1 MSDPRNVRL
10 IPEWGGGSLW
20 DIGVY
25 PLSFAQYV
33 MGGPPEWVFGDQRRG
48 GAGVDVAFSGTLH
61 YADGAM
67 AQISSAFDVPWYTHV
82 DVLGERGPVSYTHL
96 RAHETV
102 LDLVCRLLLEK
113 KQEIRSASDRQ
124 MKYMRN

>member
-1 MSDPRNVRL
+1 MCIRDRSDQRNVRL

-48 GAGVDVAFSGTLH
+48 GAGVDVA
-61 YADGAM
+61 
-67 AQISSAFDVPWYTHV
+67 
-82 DVLGERGPVSYTHL
+82 
-96 RAHETV
+96 
-102 LDLVCRLLLEK
+102 RLLYTSPSP
-113 KQEIRSASDRQ
+113 RYRTRTRMPPSA
-124 MKYMRN
+124 